1 MILER
6 ILKPWYV
13 WRPLQLV
20 SRARLALAPPKPGER
35 EIRTAWGVSLLAEPR
50 TALGWSIAA
59 TGVHD
64 LAVTECLAR
73 LIRAGD
79 QVLDVG
85 AHVGYTATLARI
97 AAGPAGHVH
106 AWEPNPGLHTLLER
120 NAAAVTKRYRT
131 AAITARAA
139 AVGAAPGTARLVL
152 PDRQSLNDATAHL
165 NPGARP
171 SDDSLLVAIETI
183 DDVVGNGRVG
193 GTEDRRRRQ

>member
-20 SRARLALAPPKPGER
+20 SPARLALAPPKPGER

-73 LIRAGD
+73 LIRVGD

-106 AWEPNPGLHTLLER
+106 AWEPNPGCTLCLER

-139 AVGAAPGTARLVL
+139 AVGAAPGKRGWFCRIANHSTMPPRISTLAPGLQTTHYSS
-152 PDRQSLNDATAHL
+152 QSKRSTTSS
-165 NPGARP
+165 GM
-171 SDDSLLVAIETI
+171 VAWAY
-183 DDVVGNGRVG
+183 
-193 GTEDRRRRQ
+193 